1 MDKLFYLILR
11 FFYVKKHVGKGCFFY
26 LLKKFIRLLVTSPLV
41 LLHCSIA
48 YKYHNKNTPA
58 SQFFFPVEI
67 IPPEFLHAELV
78 YIGSRMEKER
88 MESEGVNTKKSVDD
102 RVFLITS

>member
-1 MDKLFYLILR
+1 
-11 FFYVKKHVGKGCFFY
+11 
-26 LLKKFIRLLVTSPLV
+26 
-41 LLHCSIA
+41 
-48 YKYHNKNTPA
+48 
-58 SQFFFPVEI
+58 VEI

-88 MESEGVNTKKSVDD
+88 LEFEGVNTKKSVDD

>member
-1 MDKLFYLILR
+1 
-11 FFYVKKHVGKGCFFY
+11 
-26 LLKKFIRLLVTSPLV
+26 VTSPHV
-41 LLHCSIA
+41 LLYCSIA

-58 SQFFFPVEI
+58 SQIFFPVEI

-88 MESEGVNTKKSVDD
+88 LESEGVNTKKSVDD